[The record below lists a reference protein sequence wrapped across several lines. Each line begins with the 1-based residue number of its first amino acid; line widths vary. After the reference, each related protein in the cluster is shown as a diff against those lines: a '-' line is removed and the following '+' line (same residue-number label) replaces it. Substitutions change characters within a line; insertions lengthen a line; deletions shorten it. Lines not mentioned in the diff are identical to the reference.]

1 MFSDGVTAERSFS
14 AGGPQPATAAAA
26 PEAATILKKFR
37 RSIGFIDALYP
48 CASPSLRR
56 GKETQRQSAHRHPPL
71 RSHQCSLRVAPP
83 RSYEPRL
90 VSCLAERQTAH
101 RGGASTSNH
110 NDFPGL
116 SLVNPITHKNKV
128 SIRAC

>member
-1 MFSDGVTAERSFS
+1 K
-14 AGGPQPATAAAA
+14 
-26 PEAATILKKFR
+26 LR

-48 CASPSLRR
+48 CASPSSRR
-56 GKETQRQSAHRHPPL
+56 GKETQGQSAHRHPPL
-71 RSHQCSLRVAPP
+71 RSRQCSLRLAPR
-83 RSYEPRL
+83 RSYERRL
-90 VSCLAERQTAH
+90 VSCLAERLTVR

-116 SLVNPITHKNKV
+116 SLVNPITHENKV